1 MTISEQYVH
10 NKRINTLSQLPLEHI
25 DLLLRQDDLY
35 ESSFVIS
42 WLIQRVTLLGASEFH
57 CDWINGYYNMSLRVG
72 GKLKYLQRLSLNQGV
87 KFVNIVKKELQIT
100 SSATR
105 QTQINH
111 LVETSIDQLQ
121 CKFYIIPFHTLESII
136 IRFCPQVLA
145 RPTWTNLP
153 GINKKIFIW
162 QMGKVGSSTIL
173 ASLKPYTKKYNW
185 QYDIEISDEPYS
197 QYNNIIHT
205 HSAKPIYHLLHHSD
219 EEFIIISL
227 VRDILQRN
235 VSAVFQSMTDDTVDN
250 PNFIA
255 SEQELRK
262 WSYDKLYK
270 AIKNKLLSLNLSD
283 KLTSWYDS
291 LFKSHF
297 YYPNVDRY
305 HIDVYSKPFDYQ
317 RGMQIY
323 ESKTPRIKLLIIRLE
338 DLNCL
343 TTEIGDFLG
352 VKNFTLCQANIATNK
367 WYKEIYQQFK
377 NMYRPT
383 DRELNNIYKSRFMNY
398 FYGSERKYL
407 GGKSYSLTYR
417 SK

>member
-1 MTISEQYVH
+1 MIIPEPSAHNEQIY
-10 NKRINTLSQLPLEHI
+10 KLSQLPLEHI
-25 DLLLRQDDLY
+25 DWFLRQDNLY
-35 ESSFVIS
+35 ESFSVIS
-42 WLIQRVTLLGASEFH
+42 WLIQQATILGASELH
-57 CDWINGYYNMSLRVG
+57 CDWINGYYHVSLRVG
-72 GKLKYLQRLSLNQGV
+72 GILKYLHRLSLDQGV
-87 KFVNIVKKELQIT
+87 KFVNIVKRELQIP
-100 SSATR
+100 SST
-105 QTQINH
+105 TQQVPINR
-111 LVETSIDQLQ
+111 LVETSIERRQYE
-121 CKFYIIPFHTLESII
+121 FYIIPFHTLESII
-136 IRFCPQVLA
+136 IRLCTQVAA

-185 QYDIEISDEPYS
+185 QYDIEMSDEPYS
-197 QYNNIIHT
+197 QYNNIIHS

-219 EEFIIISL
+219 EEFIVISL

-235 VSAVFQSMTDDTVDN
+235 ISAVFQSMTNDTIDN

-255 SEQELRK
+255 SEQELSK
-262 WSYDKLYK
+262 WSYEKLYK
-270 AIKNKLLSLNLSD
+270 AIKNKLLMLNLSNE
-283 KLTSWYDS
+283 LISWYDS

-297 YYPNVDRY
+297 YYPDVDRY
-305 HIDVYSKPFDYQ
+305 HIDVYSKPFDCQ

-352 VKNFTLCQANIATNK
+352 VKNFTLCQANISANK

-377 NMYRPT
+377 KRYKPT
-383 DRELNNIYKSRFMNY
+383 DRELDHIYKSKFMNY
-398 FYGSERKYL
+398 FYGSEPKYL
-407 GGKSYSLTYR
+407 GSKSYPWPI